1 VQLTQDIAGQTP
13 IAEPEASPNVSQ
25 RAGQPLEP
33 VLAAPAPAKQTGS
46 QPVAAAITQEKQPVA
61 AAEADPLDLIS
72 RPAHSSNE
80 TAEASAEEQA
90 DEENY
95 LTRCVVDIAE
105 QLKSVPA
112 KNFPAVSPIVLGG
125 CKLLIATWEAQ
136 AFVQEDETSKAL
148 QRTVAAR
155 TILHVC
161 VERHKKNEPT
171 DLSAAMDIAR
181 AQSEEMKQ
189 HVEAAK
195 EAKNIDAAVNLAA
208 TSKRLLSLIAECEKA
223 G

>member
-1 VQLTQDIAGQTP
+1 MLKRLP
-13 IAEPEASPNVSQ
+13 RRSSRFLPLS
-25 RAGQPLEP
+25 RA
-33 VLAAPAPAKQTGS
+33 V
-46 QPVAAAITQEKQPVA
+46 
-61 AAEADPLDLIS
+61 DLVS
-72 RPAHSSNE
+72 RPATTSLKPLGE
-80 TAEASAEEQA
+80 EEQA
-90 DEENY
+90 EEDNY

-112 KNFPAVSPIVLGG
+112 KNFPTVTPIVLGG

-136 AFVQEDETSKAL
+136 AFVQDDETSKAL

-171 DLSAAMDIAR
+171 DLAAAMDIAR
-181 AQSEEMKQ
+181 AQVEEMKQ